1 MRTMFQKR
9 LVFLV
14 LLGLLLFPALAGSGC
29 AAGDSEKDQ
38 YKIHTEMVFLE
49 NGACSVLV
57 QTDLEQPNDG
67 VVIRDIVMDQTGLT
81 SDKIKIVVNTGN

>member
-1 MRTMFQKR
+1 MRTVFQKR
-9 LVFLV
+9 LVLLV
-14 LLGLLLFPALAGSGC
+14 LLSLLVFPAFAGCGR
-29 AAGDSEKDQ
+29 AADQ
-38 YKIHTEMVFLE
+38 KQTGQYQVHTEMVFLE